1 MTLQG
6 IVATWRGL
14 ETTEGVASTVAG
26 PDVGAAADS
35 RVSDSQSADSGSAD
49 SRSVDSRVRDSQS
62 ADSGVDRVRQS
73 GVRLEIESLS
83 ADCDGS
89 ALSAPPEA
97 GRLGPLRV
105 HVDER
110 ESAGDRLLVWAV
122 ENRSSRPVKVRSVSV
137 AMGASVAGPVRMWR
151 HGYQSWSPSGMAV
164 VGRAEDPSA
173 AGGAE
178 MLRAAHHSDQ
188 RVAPPGELRSEWV
201 TQLADG
207 SGQAVLLGFIGS
219 GTHDGCFRATA
230 RPGGVA
236 VEAQAFLDVEMAGG
250 EQLRLDP
257 VVIGADSDDRAESLL
272 ARWADRVG
280 QAASARVE
288 APYQVGWCSWYHY
301 FAQLTEADIG
311 HNLSLAS
318 DWPFEV
324 FQVDDGFQATVGD
337 WLETNERFP
346 RGIAALAE
354 DIRATGQRA
363 GLWLAPFLVA
373 PDSRVATRHPEWLAR
388 WGEDGRPLIVW
399 FNPAWGGGRGGL
411 MYCLD
416 TTRSDVLAHLE
427 DVSRHLMQAGFDY
440 LKLDFTF
447 APSAEGQWHRSDLTP
462 AQRVRAGFDAI
473 RRGAGEEAF
482 LLACGAPLSHV
493 VGVVD
498 AVRIGQDVAPLWSLD
513 ASEEM
518 VPGYLWTQPATLF
531 AASST
536 LGRAFAHR
544 RLWLNDPD
552 CLMLRRTQTRLS
564 VDAARTWA
572 RLVGLSGGMALVS
585 DDLSLLGPT
594 ERTLLDE
601 VLELGDRSDRDARA
615 GHTPSVPGRLT
626 EAVPSA
632 IEACGRRLDLDPATG
647 RSQLVNSH

>member
-1 MTLQG
+1 M
-6 IVATWRGL
+6 
-14 ETTEGVASTVAG
+14 
-26 PDVGAAADS
+26 
-35 RVSDSQSADSGSAD
+35 
-49 SRSVDSRVRDSQS
+49 
-62 ADSGVDRVRQS
+62 
-73 GVRLEIESLS
+73 RLEIESLA

-89 ALSAPPEA
+89 VVNAPPDT
-97 GRLGPLRV
+97 GRLGPLLV
-105 HVDER
+105 HLEER
-110 ESAGDRLLVWAV
+110 ESAGDRLLTWAV
-122 ENRSSRPVKVRSVSV
+122 ENRSSRPVRVRSVSV
-137 AMGASVAGPVRMWR
+137 AMGVSAKGSVRMWR

-164 VGRAEDPSA
+164 LGETGDPST

-188 RVAPPGELRSEWV
+188 RVVPAGQLRSEWV

-207 SGQAVLLGFIGS
+207 SGQAVLLGFVGS

-230 RPGGVA
+230 RPAGVA

-250 EQLRLDP
+250 ELLRLDP
-257 VVIGADSDDRAESLL
+257 VVIAADSDDRAEALL

-301 FAQLTEADIG
+301 FGQLSEADIAK
-311 HNLSLAS
+311 NLSLAS
-318 DWPFEV
+318 DWPFDV
-324 FQVDDGFQATVGD
+324 FQVDDGFQVSIGD
-337 WLETNERFP
+337 WLDTNERFP
-346 RGIAALAE
+346 GGIAALA
-354 DIRATGQRA
+354 DAIRATGHRA

-373 PDSRVATRHPEWLAR
+373 PDSRVATDHPEWLAR
-388 WGEDGRPLIVW
+388 WGEDDRPLLVW
-399 FNPAWGGGRGGL
+399 LNPAWGGGRGGL

-416 TTRSDVLAHLE
+416 TTRSDVLDHLE
-427 DVSRHLMQAGFDY
+427 EVSRRLVQAGFDY

-447 APSAEGQWHRSDLTP
+447 APSVEGRWQRSDLTP

-473 RRGAGEEAF
+473 RRGAGEKAF
-482 LLACGAPLSHV
+482 LLACGVPLAHV

-513 ASEEM
+513 ASEEV

-536 LGRAFAHR
+536 LARAFAHR

-552 CLMLRRTQTRLS
+552 CLMLRKTHTRLP

-601 VLELGDRSDRDARA
+601 VLELGDRSDTDARA
-615 GHTPSVPGRLT
+615 GRTPSVPGRLT

-632 IEACGRRLDLDPATG
+632 IAAGGRRLDLDPATG
-647 RSQLVNSH
+647 RSQLVNSHDLGRTV